1 MFYSDSKKSPLFFVT
16 TKKNEDSNKKSH
28 HKKIQLWSNESK
40 NEYAIRLEGE
50 SELLAATKTN
60 IRYIVLVDES
70 EYLED
75 LKYNWSYTLKTW
87 MARQM

>member
-1 MFYSDSKKSPLFFVT
+1 MRMV
-16 TKKNEDSNKKSH
+16 
-28 HKKIQLWSNESK
+28 SK
-40 NEYAIRLEGE
+40 NQTIKKYSCGQMNLRMNMLFVLEGE
-50 SELLAATKTN
+50 SELLAATKAN
-60 IRYIVLVDES
+60 LRYIVLVDES